1 MIGAIRTWDIV
12 FHPLVTVRCF
22 GWKTLFRAVL
32 AGNNRTFLSL
42 LSESGVLC
50 PADPEAAAILKQC
63 VDLELRAEN
72 IYLTLAES
80 TLDEP
85 VLSLFFATLAQQEQ
99 HHAELLRLCAVASLY
114 GGWRISDLLVW
125 RDDVA
130 RLDQEMREAE
140 TLLSAVKDVDDALR
154 LVIQIESSEV
164 NRIFLATMAASNSV
178 FVQKLRPFQDA
189 VEKHFNYIASQL
201 AVLAP
206 HLSFKR
212 EAGEPSRC
220 A

>member
-1 MIGAIRTWDIV
+1 
-12 FHPLVTVRCF
+12 
-22 GWKTLFRAVL
+22 
-32 AGNNRTFLSL
+32 
-42 LSESGVLC
+42 
-50 PADPEAAAILKQC
+50 
-63 VDLELRAEN
+63 
-72 IYLTLAES
+72 
-80 TLDEP
+80 
-85 VLSLFFATLAQQEQ
+85 
-99 HHAELLRLCAVASLY
+99 
-114 GGWRISDLLVW
+114 
-125 RDDVA
+125 
-130 RLDQEMREAE
+130 MREAE